1 MSLYVMETRDE
12 DGKPFPSK
20 SIDGLLAGL
29 KRYMKTQNKYAPNIF
44 SEEDPRFSN
53 LRGTRDT
60 VARKLREEGVGAFT
74 KETEIISIEDEQ
86 VIWQKNVMGTHS
98 PKALLYACILC
109 KW

>member
-60 VARKLREEGVGAFT
+60 VARQLREEGVGAFT